1 MSRSVRGG
9 GTNVGAAPTTNNDD
23 ALLSQNDDDD
33 ENKLSIKVRSH
44 DPVGEYAFSVSKTVR
59 KYVFCVSIV
68 SLSSLLF
75 VSRVFFSPFCV
86 TLGMDEAL

>member
-1 MSRSVRGG
+1 MSRSRGG

-59 KYVFCVSIV
+59 KYVFCVSI
-68 SLSSLLF
+68 SLS
-75 VSRVFFSPFCV
+75 VVCIIAFFFPRFV

>member
-1 MSRSVRGG
+1 MSRSVRG

-33 ENKLSIKVRSH
+33 ENNNNLLSIKVRSH

-59 KYVFCVSIV
+59 KYVCVSI
-68 SLSSLLF
+68 SLS
-75 VSRVFFSPFCV
+75 VVCIAFFFPV
-86 TLGMDEAL
+86 L

>member
-59 KYVFCVSIV
+59 KYVFCVSI
-68 SLSSLLF
+68 SLSVVCIIAF
-75 VSRVFFSPFCV
+75 FFSRFV

>member
-23 ALLSQNDDDD
+23 ALLSQNDDDDD

-59 KYVFCVSIV
+59 KYVFCVSI
-68 SLSSLLF
+68 SLS
-75 VSRVFFSPFCV
+75 VVCIIAFFFPRFV

>member
-59 KYVFCVSIV
+59 KYVFSRLDI
-68 SLSSLLF
+68 SLCCLYH
-75 VSRVFFSPFCV
+75 RVFFSPFCNARD
-86 TLGMDEAL
+86 G

>member
-33 ENKLSIKVRSH
+33 ENNNNLLSIKVRSH

-59 KYVFCVSIV
+59 KYVCVSI
-68 SLSSLLF
+68 SLS
-75 VSRVFFSPFCV
+75 VVCIIAFFFPRFV

>member
-1 MSRSVRGG
+1 MSRSVRG

-59 KYVFCVSIV
+59 KYVFCVSI
-68 SLSSLLF
+68 SLS
-75 VSRVFFSPFCV
+75 VVCIIAFFFPRFV

>member
-1 MSRSVRGG
+1 MRG

-23 ALLSQNDDDD
+23 AVVSQNDDD
-33 ENKLSIKVRSH
+33 ENNNNLLSIKVRSH

-75 VSRVFFSPFCV
+75 VSRVFFPRFV
-86 TLGMDEAL
+86 

>member
-1 MSRSVRGG
+1 MSRSVRG

-33 ENKLSIKVRSH
+33 ENNNNLLSIKVRSH

-75 VSRVFFSPFCV
+75 VSRVFFPRFV
-86 TLGMDEAL
+86 

>member
-23 ALLSQNDDDD
+23 ALLSQNDNDDD

-59 KYVFCVSIV
+59 KYVFCVSI
-68 SLSSLLF
+68 SLS
-75 VSRVFFSPFCV
+75 VVCIIAFFFPRFV

>member
-33 ENKLSIKVRSH
+33 ENNNNLLSIKVRSH

-59 KYVFCVSIV
+59 KYVCVSI
-68 SLSSLLF
+68 SLSVVCIAF
-75 VSRVFFSPFCV
+75 FFSRFV

>member
-1 MSRSVRGG
+1 MRGG

-59 KYVFCVSIV
+59 KYVFLRLDSI
-68 SLSSLLF
+68 SLFS
-75 VSRVFFSPFCV
+75 VVCIIAFFFPRFV

>member
-1 MSRSVRGG
+1 MSRSVRG

-23 ALLSQNDDDD
+23 AVVSQNDDD
-33 ENKLSIKVRSH
+33 ENNNNLLSIKVRSH

-59 KYVFCVSIV
+59 KYVFCVSI
-68 SLSSLLF
+68 SLS
-75 VSRVFFSPFCV
+75 VVCIIAFFFPRFV

>member
-23 ALLSQNDDDD
+23 AVVSQNDDD
-33 ENKLSIKVRSH
+33 ENNNNLLSIKVRSH

-59 KYVFCVSIV
+59 KYVFLRLDSI
-68 SLSSLLF
+68 SLLCCLYH
-75 VSRVFFSPFCV
+75 RAFFFPV
-86 TLGMDEAL
+86 V

>member
-44 DPVGEYAFSVSKTVR
+44 DPVEGVR
-59 KYVFCVSIV
+59 VFCQQDGEKIRFLRLDI
-68 SLSSLLF
+68 SLCCLYH
-75 VSRVFFSPFCV
+75 RVFFPV
-86 TLGMDEAL
+86 L